1 MVPEQVR
8 SVRTLPRRR
17 AAVVLLLAGS
27 ILLSACSVISSLQAD
42 PTGPG
47 GGQFIIQCETPIRSA
62 PDDPIVYPRVPGAAH
77 YHEFYGAEGIDAFST
92 AADLRNGP
100 TGCSRDDSGGDRG
113 DTAGYWHPTLYID
126 GRRAP
131 VTKSTFYYND
141 GGKDAAVRA
150 FPPGL
155 KVIAGDHM
163 ARAPQGDKIVYWGC
177 GNDSSI
183 SKVES
188 PPQCRDGELSL
199 HVIFPD
205 CWNGRD
211 LDSAN
216 HRSHMAYSQRGEDD
230 SKHCPSSHPVPLP
243 ELTMRYIWGDQQP
256 DPSSLTLSSGSVH
269 TMHADFWN
277 TWHQA
282 RLEQLVSECVNAGKK
297 CSYDDVDALPFP
309 GGPPGTDLPT
319 TEPTT
324 TEPTTTRPTTTE
336 PQGPTTE
343 PPGPTTAPPGPTI
356 PEPPDPG
363 GGELLANP
371 DFEQGTAGWEAEDGT
386 LAGRS
391 PLAHSG
397 EFAAVLIRT
406 ELAGTGK
413 ARFTT
418 SVPASGTCL
427 ANAWV
432 AGPAGGTVVLRLR
445 EYRSGSSGTSVRQT
459 LTLVRGWNR
468 VSVGLS
474 GVDGSLRLDTYLSDA
489 APGQAILLDDVS
501 LKCA

>member
-1 MVPEQVR
+1 
-8 SVRTLPRRR
+8 
-17 AAVVLLLAGS
+17 VLLLAGS
-27 ILLSACSVISSLQAD
+27 VLLSACSLISSLQAD

-62 PDDPIVYPRVPGAAH
+62 PDDPIVYPRLPGASH
-77 YHEFYGAEGIDAFST
+77 NHEFYGAMGIDAFST

-113 DTAGYWHPTLYID
+113 DTAGYWHPTLYIG

-141 GGKDAAVRA
+141 GGKEAAVQA

-155 KVIAGDHM
+155 KVIAGDMM
-163 ARAPQGDKIVYWGC
+163 ATAPQGDKIVYWGC
-177 GNDSSI
+177 GNGSSI

-188 PPQCRDGELSL
+188 PPQCGDGELSL

-211 LDSAN
+211 LDSVD
-216 HRSHMAYSQRGEDD
+216 HKSHMAYSQRGDD
-230 SKHCPSSHPVPLP
+230 DKKHCPSSHPVPLP

-269 TMHADFWN
+269 SMHADFWN
-277 TWHQA
+277 TWNQA
-282 RLEQLVSECVNAGKK
+282 RLEQLVSHCVNAGKK
-297 CSYDDVDALPFP
+297 CDYDDVDALPFP
-309 GGPPGTDLPT
+309 GGPPGTDPPTTDPTT

-324 TEPTTTRPTTTE
+324 TEPTTTEPTTTE
-336 PQGPTTE
+336 PT
-343 PPGPTTAPPGPTI
+343 TTAPPGSTI
-356 PEPPDPG
+356 PDPPDPRG
-363 GGELLANP
+363 DELLANP
-371 DFEQGTAGWEAEDGT
+371 DFERGIAGWEAEDGT
-386 LAGRS
+386 LAGRT

-397 EFAAVLIRT
+397 DFAAVLIRAD
-406 ELAGTGK
+406 LAGTGH

-427 ANAWV
+427 ANGWV
-432 AGPAGGTVVLRLR
+432 AGPAGGAAVIRLR
-445 EYRSGSSGTSVRQT
+445 GYTSASSDDASARQEI
-459 LTLVRGWNR
+459 TLVRGWNR
-468 VSVGLS
+468 VSVAMS
-474 GVDGSLRLDTYLSDA
+474 GVEGSLRLDTYLSDA
-489 APGQAILLDDVS
+489 APGQGILLDDLS